1 MRVRVPSVLFRFSA
15 FSPVGLSKA
24 QSPTHNAEGRVTG
37 AIRRGIGGSNP
48 SPVLCGRCF
57 AKYLPSETALRTPPR
72 KGGSIGESIRL
83 ITERLRVRVPPF
95 PLETTVVYGNAI
107 KSRRKVRLLSC
118 RIAVSWLDCGEF
130 LSGTCVC
137 TWLCGSLTARARRS
151 PMRVRLPPAQFA
163 RRSGII

>member
-1 MRVRVPSVLFRFSA
+1 MGVQLP
-15 FSPVGLSKA
+15 P
-24 QSPTHNAEGRVTG
+24 
-37 AIRRGIGGSNP
+37 
-48 SPVLCGRCF
+48 PVLCGRCL

-95 PLETTVVYGNAI
+95 PLEFQTTVVYGNAP
-107 KSRRKVRLLSC
+107 KARREVRLLSC

-151 PMRVRLPPAQFA
+151 PMRVRLPPAQFV
-163 RRSGII
+163 RRSGKNTMVSITR